1 MTGFTRSCGAPQIR
15 PSRYPVQLLI
25 LLSCQF
31 RYHAAESATRPR
43 YGSTLRVEMQAD
55 VRRLDPSER
64 PTDAAEAAAKDKLET
79 LVFERLVRLDENG
92 RAQPALA
99 LSWEHDAAAK
109 RWVFR
114 LRAGVKFH
122 DGTTLSPDKV
132 VASLRPGGAWLA
144 SAGEGA
150 VVIQSDLPK
159 PDLLPDLAHPRQSI
173 ALRRDD
179 GTLWGTGAFRPAGS
193 ETGRRLALTAN
204 EDYWGGRP
212 FLDRITIEMGR
223 APRDQM
229 LDLELGKAEF
239 IEISPA
245 DVRTVEQRGMKVWSS
260 AARDTIALVFERGR
274 PVVED
279 PRVRQAI
286 AFSIDCAAIHNVR
299 LQRQGEIAGGL
310 LPGWLS
316 GYAFLFSKV
325 HDPARARQLIAR
337 MEHPVP
343 ALALSYDAL
352 DPLARDIAERIA
364 VDAREAGITLQ
375 VSTAPARSD
384 LRLVRIR
391 PGSLQPAAALAD
403 LAAFFHLSESVN
415 LLPRSTHEALYHAE
429 RALLEDFRVIPL
441 FHLPELYALSPRVK
455 TWTQP
460 GVSKSGEWNLEDVWI
475 DVEKP

>member
-1 MTGFTRSCGAPQIR
+1 MTAAG
-15 PSRYPVQLLI
+15 L
-25 LLSCQF
+25 
-31 RYHAAESATRPR
+31 AESATRPR
-43 YGSTLRVEMQAD
+43 YGGRLRVEMQAV

-64 PTDAAEAAAKDKLET
+64 PADPAEAAAKEKLET

-92 RAQPALA
+92 RAQPALS
-99 LSWEHDAAAK
+99 LSWDRDAAGK
-109 RWVFR
+109 SWGFR

-122 DGTTLSPDKV
+122 DGTPLTPDKV

-144 SAGEGA
+144 SPGEDA
-150 VVIQSDLPK
+150 VVIQSDLPE
-159 PDLLPDLAHPRQSI
+159 PDLLLDLAHPRQSI
-173 ALRRDD
+173 LLRRDD
-179 GTLWGTGAFRPAGS
+179 GTLWGTGPFRPAGS
-193 ETGRRLALTAN
+193 EAGRSLVLTAN

-245 DVRTVEQRGMKVWSS
+245 DSRTVEQRGMKMWSS
-260 AARDTIALVFERGR
+260 AARELIALIFERGR
-274 PVVED
+274 PVIED
-279 PRVRQAI
+279 LRVRQAI
-286 AFSIDCAAIHNVR
+286 ALSIDCAAIHNVR

-325 HDPARARQLIAR
+325 YDPNRARQLVSS
-337 MEHPVP
+337 MEHPVA
-343 ALALSYDAL
+343 ALALGYDAS
-352 DPLARDIAERIA
+352 DPLARAIAERIA
-364 VDAREAGITLQ
+364 VNAREAGIMLQ
-375 VSTAPARSD
+375 VSPAPAPSD
-384 LRLVRIR
+384 MRLVRIR
-391 PGSLQPAAALAD
+391 LGSLHPAAALGD
-403 LAAFFHLSESVN
+403 LAAFFHLAESVN
-415 LLPRSTHEALYHAE
+415 LLPRPTHEALYHAE

-460 GVSKSGEWNLEDVWI
+460 GVFKNGEWNFEDVWL